1 LKGLNPLLENRNI
14 GEAMSAN
21 KKEKERIAEKKAEDE
36 KKTEKSRLVV
46 SVTGMDC
53 ATCTFAIEKQ
63 VKKIKGIDDVKAAIM
78 LNKVFI
84 DYDPNIVDSVTIR
97 KAIDKTG
104 FKSYVTV
111 EEKRARKE

>member
-1 LKGLNPLLENRNI
+1 MG
-14 GEAMSAN
+14 AN
-21 KKEKERIAEKKAEDE
+21 KKENYDISTRKKTEDE
-36 KKTEKSRLVV
+36 KRTEKSRLVV

-53 ATCTFAIEKQ
+53 ATCAFAIEKQ

-84 DYDPNIVDSVTIR
+84 DYNPDLVDSADIR

-104 FKSYVTV
+104 YKSYMTV
-111 EEKRARKE
+111 EEKRAKKD

>member
-1 LKGLNPLLENRNI
+1 MKNRNH
-14 GEAMSAN
+14 GENMSAS
-21 KKEKERIAEKKAEDE
+21 KEENEHISAEKKAEDE

-53 ATCTFAIEKQ
+53 ATCAFAIEKQ
-63 VKKIKGIDDVKAAIM
+63 VKKMKGLDDVKAAIM

-84 DYDPNIVDSVTIR
+84 DYDPNLVDSATIR

-104 FKSYVTV
+104 YKSYMSV
-111 EEKRARKE
+111 EEKRARKD